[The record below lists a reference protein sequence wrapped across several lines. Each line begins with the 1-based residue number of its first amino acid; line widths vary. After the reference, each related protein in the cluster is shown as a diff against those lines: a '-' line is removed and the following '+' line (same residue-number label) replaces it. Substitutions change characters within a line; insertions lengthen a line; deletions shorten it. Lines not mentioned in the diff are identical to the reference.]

1 MDLAAIVLQ
10 QHKNKPN
17 TLLVD
22 EASMDD
28 DAVISVHPDKLAE
41 LDLLPGDQVLVK
53 GKKRKTTVAVITPDE
68 NADQGKLRM
77 SKIVRS
83 NIR

>member
-1 MDLAAIVLQ
+1 
-10 QHKNKPN
+10 
-17 TLLVD
+17 
-22 EASMDD
+22 MDD
-28 DAVISVHPDKLAE
+28 DAIISVHPDKLAE

-53 GKKRKTTVAVITPDE
+53 GKKRKTTVAVIIPDE